1 LIYYEKY
8 GNIKKNKRGGTM
20 NYEGL
25 SDKQVKI
32 LQYIKNELTLR
43 GYPPSIREICKAV
56 GLSSTSSVHA
66 HLSTLE
72 EKGYLKKGTN
82 KRRALELI
90 DIDDICCNLPKKEIV
105 NVPIIG
111 TVTAGAPILAVENV
125 DDTLPIS
132 IDFVGNKESY
142 VLKVKGESMIEAGIL
157 SGDFVIVNSQ
167 NTAKNG
173 DIVVALID
181 DEATV
186 KTFYKEKDH
195 IRLQPQNS
203 TMDPILVKNPY
214 ILGVV
219 KAVVRKY

>member
-1 LIYYEKY
+1 
-8 GNIKKNKRGGTM
+8 M
-20 NYEGL
+20 SYEGL
-25 SDKQVKI
+25 SDKQVQI
-32 LQYIKNELTLR
+32 LKYIKDELTIR

-56 GLSSTSSVHA
+56 DLSSTSSVHA
-66 HLSTLE
+66 HLNTLE
-72 EKGYLKKGTN
+72 EKGYIKKGTN

-90 DIDDICCNLPKKEIV
+90 DVDDICSDMPKKEII
-105 NVPIIG
+105 NLPIIG
-111 TVTAGAPILAVENV
+111 TVTAGSPILAVENI

-142 VLKVKGESMIEAGIL
+142 VLKIKGESMIESGIL
-157 SGDFVIVNSQ
+157 NGDYVIVNSQ
-167 NTAKNG
+167 HNAKNG

-203 TMDPILVKNPY
+203 SMDPILIKEPY

>member
-1 LIYYEKY
+1 
-8 GNIKKNKRGGTM
+8 M

-32 LQYIKNELTLR
+32 LQYIKNELSLR

-66 HLSTLE
+66 HLNTLE

-157 SGDFVIVNSQ
+157 NGDFVIVNSQ

-195 IRLQPQNS
+195 IRLQPQNNA
-203 TMDPILVKNPY
+203 MDPILIKDPY

>member
-1 LIYYEKY
+1 MD
-8 GNIKKNKRGGTM
+8 N
-20 NYEGL
+20 L

-32 LQYIKNELTLR
+32 LQYIKDEITLK

-66 HLSTLE
+66 HLNTLE
-72 EKGYLKKGTN
+72 EKGYIRRGEN

-90 DIDDICCNLPKKEIV
+90 DVDDPCCNMPKKEII
-105 NVPIIG
+105 NVPIVG
-111 TVTAGAPILAVENV
+111 TVTAGAPILAVENIE
-125 DDTLPIS
+125 DTLPIS

-157 SGDFVIVNSQ
+157 DGDYVIVNSQ
-167 NTAKNG
+167 NTASNG

-181 DEATV
+181 EEATV

-195 IRLQPQNS
+195 IRLQPENS
-203 TMDPILVKNPY
+203 SMEPILIKEPY

>member
-1 LIYYEKY
+1 MLKY
-8 GNIKKNKRGGTM
+8 RKTKRGGPM
-20 NYEGL
+20 KYDGL
-25 SDKQVKI
+25 SDKQIKI
-32 LQYIKNELTLR
+32 LKYIKNELTLR
-43 GYPPSIREICKAV
+43 GYPPSIREICQAV

-66 HLSTLE
+66 HINTLE
-72 EKGYLKKGTN
+72 EKGYIKKGSN

-90 DIDDICCNLPKKEIV
+90 DVDDICSSMPKKEIV

-111 TVTAGAPILAVENV
+111 TVTAGEPILAVENV

-157 SGDFVIVNSQ
+157 DGDYVIVNSQ

-173 DIVVALID
+173 DYVVALID

-195 IRLQPQNS
+195 IRLQPENKLL
-203 TMDPILVKNPY
+203 DPILVKNPY

>member
-1 LIYYEKY
+1 
-8 GNIKKNKRGGTM
+8 M
-20 NYEGL
+20 SYEGL
-25 SDKQVKI
+25 SDKQIKI
-32 LQYIKNELTLR
+32 IEYIKDELTLR

-66 HLSTLE
+66 NLNTLE
-72 EKGYLKKGTN
+72 DKGYLKKGTN

-90 DIDDICCNLPKKEIV
+90 DVDDICSDMPKKEII
-105 NVPIIG
+105 NLPIIG
-111 TVTAGAPILAVENV
+111 TVTAGSPILAVENI

-142 VLKVKGESMIEAGIL
+142 VLKVKGDSMIEAGIL
-157 SGDFVIVNSQ
+157 HGDFVIVNSQ
-167 NTAKNG
+167 HNAKNG
-173 DIVVALID
+173 DIVVALIG

-203 TMDPILVKNPY
+203 SMDPILIKEPY

>member
-1 LIYYEKY
+1 
-8 GNIKKNKRGGTM
+8 M
-20 NYEGL
+20 SYEGL

-32 LQYIKNELTLR
+32 LQYIKDELTLR

-66 HLSTLE
+66 HLNTLE
-72 EKGYLKKGTN
+72 EKGYIKKGTN

-90 DIDDICCNLPKKEIV
+90 DIDDICSDMPKKEII
-105 NVPIIG
+105 NLPIIG
-111 TVTAGAPILAVENV
+111 TVTAGSPILAVENI

-157 SGDFVIVNSQ
+157 DGDYVIVNSQ
-167 NTAKNG
+167 HTAKNG
-173 DIVVALID
+173 DIVVALIG

-203 TMDPILVKNPY
+203 SMDPILIKEPY

-219 KAVVRKY
+219 KAIVRKY

>member
-1 LIYYEKY
+1 
-8 GNIKKNKRGGTM
+8 M

-25 SDKQVKI
+25 SDKQIKI
-32 LQYIKNELTLR
+32 VQYIKNELSLR

-66 HLSTLE
+66 HLNTLE

-132 IDFVGNKESY
+132 VDFVGNKESY
-142 VLKVKGESMIEAGIL
+142 VLRVKGESMIEAGIL
-157 SGDFVIVNSQ
+157 NGDFVIVNSQ

-186 KTFYKEKDH
+186 KTYYKEKDH

-203 TMDPILVKNPY
+203 SMDPILVKNPY

>member
-1 LIYYEKY
+1 
-8 GNIKKNKRGGTM
+8 M
-20 NYEGL
+20 NFEGL
-25 SDKQVKI
+25 SDKQIKI
-32 LQYIKNELTLR
+32 LQYIKDELTLR

-66 HLSTLE
+66 HMNTLE
-72 EKGYLKKGTN
+72 EKGYIRKGSN

-90 DIDDICCNLPKKEIV
+90 DADDICCNMPKKEIV

-111 TVTAGAPILAVENV
+111 TVTAGQPILAVENV

-132 IDFVGNKESY
+132 LDFVGNKESY
-142 VLKVKGESMIEAGIL
+142 VLKVKGESMVDAGIL
-157 SGDFVIVNSQ
+157 DGDYVVVNHQ

-173 DIVVALID
+173 DIVVALIG

-203 TMDPILVKNPY
+203 LMDPILIKDPS

-219 KAVVRKY
+219 KAVVRRY

>member
-1 LIYYEKY
+1 
-8 GNIKKNKRGGTM
+8 M
-20 NYEGL
+20 SFEGL

-32 LQYIKNELTLR
+32 LQYIKDELTLR

-56 GLSSTSSVHA
+56 GLNSTSSVHA
-66 HLSTLE
+66 HLNTLE
-72 EKGYLKKGTN
+72 EKGYIKKGTN

-90 DIDDICCNLPKKEIV
+90 DLDDICCDMPKKEII
-105 NVPIIG
+105 NLPIIG
-111 TVTAGAPILAVENV
+111 TVTAGSPILAVENI

-142 VLKVKGESMIEAGIL
+142 VLKVKGDSMIEAGIL
-157 SGDFVIVNSQ
+157 HGDYVIVNSQ
-167 NTAKNG
+167 RNAKNG
-173 DIVVALID
+173 DIVVALIG

-203 TMDPILVKNPY
+203 SMDPILIKEPY

>member
-1 LIYYEKY
+1 VIKY
-8 GNIKKNKRGGTM
+8 KKQKEWTM
-20 NYEGL
+20 DYDGL
-25 SDKQVKI
+25 SEKQIMI
-32 LQYIKNELTLR
+32 LQYIKDELTLR
-43 GYPPSIREICKAV
+43 GYPPSIREICQAV

-66 HLSTLE
+66 HLNKLE
-72 EKGYLKKGTN
+72 EKGYIRKGNN
-82 KRRALELI
+82 KRRAIELI
-90 DIDDICCNLPKKEIV
+90 DVDDICSNIPKKEIV

-111 TVTAGAPILAVENV
+111 TVTAGEPILAVENI

-132 IDFVGNKESY
+132 IDFVGNKDSY
-142 VLKVKGESMIEAGIL
+142 VLKIKGESMIDAGIL
-157 SGDFVIVNSQ
+157 SGDYVIVNSQ
-167 NTAKNG
+167 NNAKNG

-203 TMDPILVKNPY
+203 FMEPILIKNPY

>member
-1 LIYYEKY
+1 
-8 GNIKKNKRGGTM
+8 M
-20 NYEGL
+20 SYEGL

-32 LQYIKNELTLR
+32 LQFIKDELTLK

-66 HLSTLE
+66 HLNTLE
-72 EKGYLKKGTN
+72 EKGYIKKGTN

-90 DIDDICCNLPKKEIV
+90 DVDDICSDMPKKEII
-105 NVPIIG
+105 NLPIIG
-111 TVTAGAPILAVENV
+111 TVTAGSPILAVENI

-157 SGDFVIVNSQ
+157 HGDLVIVNSQ
-167 NTAKNG
+167 HNAKNG
-173 DIVVALID
+173 DIVVALIGE
-181 DEATV
+181 EATV

-203 TMDPILVKNPY
+203 SMDPILIKEPY

>member
-1 LIYYEKY
+1 
-8 GNIKKNKRGGTM
+8 M
-20 NYEGL
+20 SYEGL

-32 LQYIKNELTLR
+32 LQFIKDELTLK

-66 HLSTLE
+66 HLNTLE
-72 EKGYLKKGTN
+72 EKGYIKKGTN

-90 DIDDICCNLPKKEIV
+90 DVDDICSDMPKKEII
-105 NVPIIG
+105 NLPIIG
-111 TVTAGAPILAVENV
+111 TVTAGSPILAVENI

-142 VLKVKGESMIEAGIL
+142 VLKVKGESMIEAGVL
-157 SGDFVIVNSQ
+157 HGDLVIVNSQ
-167 NTAKNG
+167 HNAKNG
-173 DIVVALID
+173 DIVVALIGE
-181 DEATV
+181 EATV

-203 TMDPILVKNPY
+203 SMDPILIKEPY

-219 KAVVRKY
+219 KAVVRRY

>member
-1 LIYYEKY
+1 
-8 GNIKKNKRGGTM
+8 M

-25 SDKQVKI
+25 SDKQIKI
-32 LQYIKNELTLR
+32 LQYIKDELTLR

-66 HLSTLE
+66 HLNTLE
-72 EKGYLKKGTN
+72 EKGYLKKGNN
-82 KRRALELI
+82 KRRAIELI
-90 DIDDICCNLPKKEIV
+90 DVDDICCNMPKKEIV

-111 TVTAGAPILAVENV
+111 TVAAGKPILAVENV
-125 DDTLPIS
+125 DDTLPLS

-142 VLKVKGESMIEAGIL
+142 VLKVKGDSMIEAGIL
-157 SGDFVIVNSQ
+157 HGDFVIVNSQ
-167 NTAKNG
+167 HNAKNG
-173 DIVVALID
+173 DIVVALIE
-181 DEATV
+181 DESTV

-195 IRLQPQNS
+195 VRLQPENS
-203 TMDPILVKNPY
+203 SMDPILVKEPY

>member
-1 LIYYEKY
+1 
-8 GNIKKNKRGGTM
+8 M
-20 NYEGL
+20 SYEGL
-25 SDKQVKI
+25 SGKQIKI
-32 LQYIKNELTLR
+32 LQYIKDELTLR
-43 GYPPSIREICKAV
+43 GYPPSIREMCKAV

-66 HLSTLE
+66 HLNTLE
-72 EKGYLKKGTN
+72 EKGYIKKGTN

-90 DIDDICCNLPKKEIV
+90 DIDDICSDMPKKEII
-105 NVPIIG
+105 NLPIIG
-111 TVTAGAPILAVENV
+111 TVTAGSPILAVENI

-157 SGDFVIVNSQ
+157 NGDYVIVNSQ
-167 NTAKNG
+167 HTAKNG
-173 DIVVALID
+173 DIVVALIG

-195 IRLQPQNS
+195 IRLQPENS
-203 TMDPILVKNPY
+203 SMDPILIKEPY

>member
-1 LIYYEKY
+1 
-8 GNIKKNKRGGTM
+8 M

-25 SDKQVKI
+25 SDKQIKI
-32 LQYIKNELTLR
+32 LKYIKDELTLR

-66 HLSTLE
+66 HLNTLE
-72 EKGYLKKGTN
+72 EKGYIKKGNN
-82 KRRALELI
+82 KRRAIELI
-90 DIDDICCNLPKKEIV
+90 DVDDICCNMPKKEIV

-111 TVTAGAPILAVENV
+111 TVAAGKPILAVENI

-132 IDFVGNKESY
+132 IDFVGNKDSY

-157 SGDFVIVNSQ
+157 NGDYVVVNQQ
-167 NTAKNG
+167 NTAENR

-181 DEATV
+181 DEVTV

-195 IRLQPQNS
+195 IRLQPENS
-203 TMDPILVKNPY
+203 SMDPILVKDPY

>member
-1 LIYYEKY
+1 
-8 GNIKKNKRGGTM
+8 M
-20 NYEGL
+20 SYEGL

-32 LQYIKNELTLR
+32 LQYIKDELTLR

-66 HLSTLE
+66 HLNTLE
-72 EKGYLKKGTN
+72 DKGYIKKGTN

-90 DIDDICCNLPKKEIV
+90 DVDDICSDMPKKEII
-105 NVPIIG
+105 NLPIIG
-111 TVTAGAPILAVENV
+111 TVTAGSPILAVENI

-142 VLKVKGESMIEAGIL
+142 VLKVKGDSMIEAGIL
-157 SGDFVIVNSQ
+157 HGDYVIVNSQ
-167 NTAKNG
+167 HNAKNG
-173 DIVVALID
+173 DIVVALIG

-203 TMDPILVKNPY
+203 SMEPILIKEPY
-214 ILGVV
+214 ILGLV

>member
-1 LIYYEKY
+1 
-8 GNIKKNKRGGTM
+8 M

-32 LQYIKNELTLR
+32 LHYIKDELTLR

-66 HLSTLE
+66 HLNTLE
-72 EKGYLKKGTN
+72 EKGYIKKGTN

-111 TVTAGAPILAVENV
+111 TVTAGTPILAIENV

-142 VLKVKGESMIEAGIL
+142 VLKVKGESMIEAGIMN
-157 SGDFVIVNSQ
+157 GDFVIVNSQ
-167 NTAKNG
+167 NYAKNG

-186 KTFYKEKDH
+186 KAFYKEKDH
-195 IRLQPQNS
+195 IRLQPRNS
-203 TMDPILVKNPY
+203 LMDPILIKDPY

>member
-1 LIYYEKY
+1 
-8 GNIKKNKRGGTM
+8 M
-20 NYEGL
+20 NYKDL
-25 SDKQVKI
+25 SDKQIKI
-32 LQYIKNELTLR
+32 MEYIKNELSLR
-43 GYPPSIREICKAV
+43 GYPPSIREICQAV

-66 HLSTLE
+66 HLNTLE
-72 EKGYLKKGTN
+72 EKGYIKKGTN
-82 KRRALELI
+82 KRRAIEII
-90 DIDDICCNLPKKEIV
+90 DADDICSNMPRKEIV

-111 TVTAGAPILAVENV
+111 TVTAGTPILAVENI

-132 IDFVGNKESY
+132 IDFVGNKDSY
-142 VLKVKGESMIEAGIL
+142 VLKVKGESMIDAGIL

-167 NTAKNG
+167 NSADNG
-173 DIVVALID
+173 DIVVALIE

-195 IRLQPQNS
+195 IRLQPENKL
-203 TMDPILVKNPY
+203 MDPILIKDPY

>member
-1 LIYYEKY
+1 
-8 GNIKKNKRGGTM
+8 M
-20 NYEGL
+20 SYEGL

-32 LQYIKNELTLR
+32 LKYIKDELTLR

-66 HLSTLE
+66 HLNTLE
-72 EKGYLKKGTN
+72 DKGYIKKGTN
-82 KRRALELI
+82 KRRALEII
-90 DIDDICCNLPKKEIV
+90 DVDDICSDMPKKEII
-105 NVPIIG
+105 NLPIIG
-111 TVTAGAPILAVENV
+111 TVTAGSPILAVENI

-142 VLKVKGESMIEAGIL
+142 VLKVKGDSMIEAGIL
-157 SGDFVIVNSQ
+157 HGDYVIVNSQ
-167 NTAKNG
+167 HNAKNG
-173 DIVVALID
+173 DIVVALIG

-203 TMDPILVKNPY
+203 SMEPILIKEPY
-214 ILGVV
+214 ILGLV

>member
-1 LIYYEKY
+1 
-8 GNIKKNKRGGTM
+8 M
-20 NYEGL
+20 SYEGL

-32 LQYIKNELTLR
+32 LQYIKDELTLR

-66 HLSTLE
+66 HLNTLE
-72 EKGYLKKGTN
+72 EKGYIKKGTN

-90 DIDDICCNLPKKEIV
+90 DIDDICSDMPKKEII
-105 NVPIIG
+105 NLPIIG
-111 TVTAGAPILAVENV
+111 TVTAGSPILAVENI

-157 SGDFVIVNSQ
+157 NGDYVIVNSQ
-167 NTAKNG
+167 HTAKNG
-173 DIVVALID
+173 DIVVALIG

-195 IRLQPQNS
+195 IRLQPENS
-203 TMDPILVKNPY
+203 SMDPILIKEPY

>member
-1 LIYYEKY
+1 
-8 GNIKKNKRGGTM
+8 M

-32 LQYIKNELTLR
+32 LHYIKDELTLR

-66 HLSTLE
+66 HLNTLE
-72 EKGYLKKGTN
+72 EKGYVKKGTN

-111 TVTAGAPILAVENV
+111 TVTAGQPILAVENV

-132 IDFVGNKESY
+132 IDFVGNTESY
-142 VLKVKGESMIEAGIL
+142 VLKVKGESMIEAGIMN
-157 SGDFVIVNSQ
+157 GDFVIVNSQ
-167 NTAKNG
+167 NYAKNG

-186 KTFYKEKDH
+186 KAFYKEKDH
-195 IRLQPQNS
+195 IRLQPRNS
-203 TMDPILVKNPY
+203 TMDPILIKDPY

>member
-1 LIYYEKY
+1 
-8 GNIKKNKRGGTM
+8 M

-32 LQYIKNELTLR
+32 IQYIKNELTLR

-66 HLSTLE
+66 HLNTLE

-111 TVTAGAPILAVENV
+111 TVTAGEPILAVENV

-142 VLKVKGESMIEAGIL
+142 VLKVKGESMIEVGIMN
-157 SGDFVIVNSQ
+157 GDFVIVNAQ

-203 TMDPILVKNPY
+203 LMDPILIKNPS

>member
-1 LIYYEKY
+1 
-8 GNIKKNKRGGTM
+8 M
-20 NYEGL
+20 SYEGL
-25 SDKQVKI
+25 SGKQIKI
-32 LQYIKNELTLR
+32 LQYIKDELTLR

-66 HLSTLE
+66 HLNTLE
-72 EKGYLKKGTN
+72 EKGYIKKGTN

-90 DIDDICCNLPKKEIV
+90 DIDDICSDMPKKEII
-105 NVPIIG
+105 NLPIIG
-111 TVTAGAPILAVENV
+111 TVTAGSPILAVENI

-157 SGDFVIVNSQ
+157 NGDYVIVNSQ
-167 NTAKNG
+167 HTAKNG
-173 DIVVALID
+173 DIVVALIG

-195 IRLQPQNS
+195 IRLQPENS
-203 TMDPILVKNPY
+203 SMDPILIKEPY

>member
-1 LIYYEKY
+1 
-8 GNIKKNKRGGTM
+8 M

-32 LQYIKNELTLR
+32 LQYIKNELSLR

-66 HLSTLE
+66 HLNTLE

-157 SGDFVIVNSQ
+157 NGDFVIVNSQ

-203 TMDPILVKNPY
+203 SMDPILIKDPY

>member
-1 LIYYEKY
+1 
-8 GNIKKNKRGGTM
+8 M
-20 NYEGL
+20 SYEGL
-25 SDKQVKI
+25 SDKQVQI
-32 LQYIKNELTLR
+32 LKYIKDELTLR

-66 HLSTLE
+66 HLNTLE
-72 EKGYLKKGTN
+72 EKGYIKKGTN

-90 DIDDICCNLPKKEIV
+90 DVDDICSDMPKKEII
-105 NVPIIG
+105 NLPIIG
-111 TVTAGAPILAVENV
+111 TITAGSPILAVENI

-142 VLKVKGESMIEAGIL
+142 VLKVKGDSMIEAGIL
-157 SGDFVIVNSQ
+157 HGDFVIVNSQ
-167 NTAKNG
+167 HNAKNG
-173 DIVVALID
+173 DIVVALIG

-203 TMDPILVKNPY
+203 SMDPILIKEPY

>member
-1 LIYYEKY
+1 
-8 GNIKKNKRGGTM
+8 M
-20 NYEGL
+20 SYEGL
-25 SDKQVKI
+25 SDKQVQI
-32 LQYIKNELTLR
+32 LKYIKDELTLR

-66 HLSTLE
+66 HLNTLE
-72 EKGYLKKGTN
+72 NKGYIKKGTN

-90 DIDDICCNLPKKEIV
+90 DVDDICSDMPRKEIINLPIV
-105 NVPIIG
+105 G
-111 TVTAGAPILAVENV
+111 TVTAGSPILAVENI

-142 VLKVKGESMIEAGIL
+142 VLKIKGESMIEAGIL
-157 SGDFVIVNSQ
+157 DGDYVIVNSQ
-167 NTAKNG
+167 NDAKNG
-173 DIVVALID
+173 EIVVALIG

-195 IRLQPQNS
+195 IRLQPENS
-203 TMDPILVKNPY
+203 LMDPILIKDPY

>member
-1 LIYYEKY
+1 
-8 GNIKKNKRGGTM
+8 M
-20 NYEGL
+20 SYEGL
-25 SDKQVKI
+25 SDKQIQI
-32 LQYIKNELTLR
+32 LQYIKDELTLR

-66 HLSTLE
+66 HLNTLE
-72 EKGYLKKGTN
+72 EKGYIKKGTN

-90 DIDDICCNLPKKEIV
+90 DIDDICSDMPKKEII
-105 NVPIIG
+105 NLPIIG
-111 TVTAGAPILAVENV
+111 TVTAGSPILAVENI

-142 VLKVKGESMIEAGIL
+142 VLKVKGDSMIEAGIL
-157 SGDFVIVNSQ
+157 HGDFVIVNSQ
-167 NTAKNG
+167 HNAKNG
-173 DIVVALID
+173 DIVVALIG

-203 TMDPILVKNPY
+203 AMDPILIKEPY
-214 ILGVV
+214 I
-219 KAVVRKY
+219 

>member
-1 LIYYEKY
+1 
-8 GNIKKNKRGGTM
+8 M
-20 NYEGL
+20 SYEGL

-32 LQYIKNELTLR
+32 LQFIKDELTLK

-66 HLSTLE
+66 HLNTLE
-72 EKGYLKKGTN
+72 EKGYIKKGTN

-90 DIDDICCNLPKKEIV
+90 DVDDICSDMPKKEII
-105 NVPIIG
+105 NLPIIG
-111 TVTAGAPILAVENV
+111 TVTAGSPILAVENI

-157 SGDFVIVNSQ
+157 HGDLVIVNSQ
-167 NTAKNG
+167 HNAKNG
-173 DIVVALID
+173 DIVVALIGE
-181 DEATV
+181 EATV

-203 TMDPILVKNPY
+203 SMDPILIKEPY

-219 KAVVRKY
+219 KAVVRRY

>member
-1 LIYYEKY
+1 
-8 GNIKKNKRGGTM
+8 M
-20 NYEGL
+20 NYDGL
-25 SDKQVKI
+25 SDKQIKI
-32 LQYIKNELTLR
+32 IQYIKDELSLR
-43 GYPPSIREICKAV
+43 GYPPSIREICQAV

-66 HLSTLE
+66 HLNTLE
-72 EKGYLKKGTN
+72 EKGYIKKGTN

-90 DIDDICCNLPKKEIV
+90 DVDDICCNMPKKEIV
-105 NVPIIG
+105 NVPIVG
-111 TVTAGAPILAVENV
+111 TVTAGSPILAVENI

-132 IDFVGNKESY
+132 IDFVGNKDSY

-157 SGDFVIVNSQ
+157 NGDYVIVNSQ
-167 NTAKNG
+167 HTAKNG

-203 TMDPILVKNPY
+203 AMDPILIKEPY

>member
-1 LIYYEKY
+1 
-8 GNIKKNKRGGTM
+8 M
-20 NYEGL
+20 SYEGL
-25 SDKQVKI
+25 SDKQIQI
-32 LQYIKNELTLR
+32 LQYIKDELTLR

-66 HLSTLE
+66 HLNTLE
-72 EKGYLKKGTN
+72 EKGYIKKGTN

-90 DIDDICCNLPKKEIV
+90 DIDDICSDMPKKEII
-105 NVPIIG
+105 NLPIIG
-111 TVTAGAPILAVENV
+111 TVTAGSPILAVENI

-142 VLKVKGESMIEAGIL
+142 VLKVKGDSMIEAGIL
-157 SGDFVIVNSQ
+157 HGDFVIVNSQ
-167 NTAKNG
+167 HNAKNG
-173 DIVVALID
+173 DIVVALIG

-203 TMDPILVKNPY
+203 AMDPILIKEPY

>member
-1 LIYYEKY
+1 
-8 GNIKKNKRGGTM
+8 M
-20 NYEGL
+20 NCEGL

-32 LQYIKNELTLR
+32 LEYIKDELTFR

-66 HLSTLE
+66 HLNTLE
-72 EKGYLKKGTN
+72 KKGYIKKGTN

-90 DIDDICCNLPKKEIV
+90 DVDDICCNMPKKEIV

-111 TVTAGAPILAVENV
+111 TVTAGSPILAVENI

-132 IDFVGNKESY
+132 IDFVGNNDSY

-157 SGDFVIVNSQ
+157 NGDYVIVNSQ
-167 NTAKNG
+167 NTADNG
-173 DIVVALID
+173 DIVVALIG

-203 TMDPILVKNPY
+203 SMDPILIKEPY